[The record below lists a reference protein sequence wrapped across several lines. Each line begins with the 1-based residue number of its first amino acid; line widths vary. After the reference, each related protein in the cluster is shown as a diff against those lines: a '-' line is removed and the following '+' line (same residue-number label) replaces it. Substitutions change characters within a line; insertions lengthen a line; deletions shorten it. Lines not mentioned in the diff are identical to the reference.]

1 MNKVL
6 KIALVFVILL
16 LCSVTVVKAATNEDL
31 IAYASKEF
39 DVNGETVS
47 LKAADKIKVERNLK
61 KYPVT
66 DEQADQIIAK
76 IDAGIAILRAAK
88 QADPTK
94 LSQADKERLLALGQE
109 AARIAGFELTYDA
122 ATDALSL
129 YRNGVLI
136 DQATTS
142 DALVQTGSADY
153 SYIVYAIAGVAIIAI
168 AGFVVYT
175 TKKSKVNV

>member
-76 IDAGIAILRAAK
+76 IDVGIAILRAAK

-94 LSQADKERLLALGQE
+94 LSQDRK
-109 AARIAGFELTYDA
+109 
-122 ATDALSL
+122 S
-129 YRNGVLI
+129 
-136 DQATTS
+136 
-142 DALVQTGSADY
+142 
-153 SYIVYAIAGVAIIAI
+153 
-168 AGFVVYT
+168 VV
-175 TKKSKVNV
+175 